1 MQHTTEG
8 EVSFPEQEGPRPPG
22 LGICQRKPSDN
33 QGRET
38 ENYAP
43 MRDSEVAIHPNH
55 LLAGLVPRPRTDELR
70 EKVYEVVQD
79 HETKRQR
86 DQDPVSPTNPLDN
99 RVRRAARGL
108 HVYRTNGEAL

>member
-1 MQHTTEG
+1 
-8 EVSFPEQEGPRPPG
+8 
-22 LGICQRKPSDN
+22 
-33 QGRET
+33 
-38 ENYAP
+38 

-86 DQDPVSPTNPLDN
+86 DQDPVSPTNPPNN

-108 HVYRTNGEAL
+108 HVHRTNGEALTRSVVAISARLGQVRYVYRRARIGGRKNIMYAVTGSAVGNAQ